1 MHYIT
6 LHKTAQQWIVLSWH
20 FGWLCTGVGRLTVVR
35 EPATLTL
42 ELKSLGIIRWISLN
56 SVYCVV

>member
-1 MHYIT
+1 M
-6 LHKTAQQWIVLSWH
+6 
-20 FGWLCTGVGRLTVVR
+20 TVVR

-56 SVYCVV
+56 SVYCAVYRAELNFSKLLSIAFH